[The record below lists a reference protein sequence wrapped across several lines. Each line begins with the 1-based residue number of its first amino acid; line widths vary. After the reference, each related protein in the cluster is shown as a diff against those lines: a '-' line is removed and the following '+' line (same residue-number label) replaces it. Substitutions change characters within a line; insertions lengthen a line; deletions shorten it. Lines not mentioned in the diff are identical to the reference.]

1 MAMSPRSDLAIYR
14 RLLGQARPYWPHIG
28 GILCLSLVSTPVALL
43 NPVPLKIAV
52 DSALGPH
59 PLPAFLEVLLPDALP
74 RSSAGALLVAIALL
88 VALTLLSYA
97 RGFASALLET
107 WTGERLVLAFRADLF
122 QRVQRLSLTYHDR
135 HGSTDSLYRIQY
147 DAPAI
152 QWVAV
157 QGVIP
162 FVTELCTVVGMA
174 VVAARIDWQL
184 AIVALLVAPVLF
196 GVTEL
201 FRRRI
206 RDEWSRVKALESA
219 TMSGVQEALSALR
232 VVKAFGAEE
241 REEERLVLG
250 SEQSLRGRLRL
261 AWMNGGF
268 DGLIGL
274 TTAAGTAAALFI
286 GVRHVQAGVLTL
298 GSLLLVMAY
307 LAQLYTPLRT
317 MSRKVADLQA
327 SLASAERVF
336 ALLDEE
342 LEVEQRAGARA
353 LARAAGAMAFQRVS
367 FAYPNGPEVLHDVSF
382 EVAPGDR
389 VGIAGPTG
397 AGKTTLVSL
406 LMRFYD
412 PTAGRILLDGADLR
426 ELRLADLRGQF
437 SIVLQEPV
445 LFSTSVAENIAYARP
460 AAREDEIEAAAMLA
474 NAHDFVSRLPE
485 GYATRVGE
493 RGMTLSG
500 GERQRIALARAFLK
514 DAPILILDE
523 PTSSVDVRT
532 EAAIVEA
539 IELLMKGRTTFVIAH
554 RPSTLRHCNVRL
566 SVKEGRVAASASETL
581 AERAAGGG
589 DPGALRSPLDA

>member
-1 MAMSPRSDLAIYR
+1 
-14 RLLGQARPYWPHIG
+14 
-28 GILCLSLVSTPVALL
+28 V
-43 NPVPLKIAV
+43 
-52 DSALGPH
+52 
-59 PLPAFLEVLLPDALP
+59 F
-74 RSSAGALLVAIALL
+74 
-88 VALTLLSYA
+88 
-97 RGFASALLET
+97 ALLE
-107 WTGERLVLAFRADLF
+107 
-122 QRVQRLSLTYHDR
+122 
-135 HGSTDSLYRIQY
+135 
-147 DAPAI
+147 
-152 QWVAV
+152 
-157 QGVIP
+157 
-162 FVTELCTVVGMA
+162 
-174 VVAARIDWQL
+174 
-184 AIVALLVAPVLF
+184 VALLVA
-196 GVTEL
+196 
-201 FRRRI
+201 
-206 RDEWSRVKALESA
+206 
-219 TMSGVQEALSALR
+219 
-232 VVKAFGAEE
+232 
-241 REEERLVLG
+241 
-250 SEQSLRGRLRL
+250 
-261 AWMNGGF
+261 
-268 DGLIGL
+268 
-274 TTAAGTAAALFI
+274 
-286 GVRHVQAGVLTL
+286 
-298 GSLLLVMAY
+298 
-307 LAQLYTPLRT
+307 
-317 MSRKVADLQA
+317 
-327 SLASAERVF
+327 
-336 ALLDEE
+336 
-342 LEVEQRAGARA
+342 QRAGARA